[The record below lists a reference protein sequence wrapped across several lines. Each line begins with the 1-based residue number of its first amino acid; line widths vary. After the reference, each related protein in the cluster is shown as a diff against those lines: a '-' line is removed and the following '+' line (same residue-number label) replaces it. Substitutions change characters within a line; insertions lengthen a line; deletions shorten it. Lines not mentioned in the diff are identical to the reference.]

1 MVKIP
6 TNSDYINSVKQRVN
20 VANTRPEDRATRRPV
35 TAPSSADVAQ
45 ITKQPIKPQA
55 LDFNQPQSFEPDNSQ
70 STFQQKADIL
80 TTLFTLLP
88 TKELKVMVQRASEEQ
103 KLMGAA

>member
-70 STFQQKADIL
+70 STYHQQADTL

-88 TKELKVMVQRASEEQ
+88 KELKELVIQARNEQ
-103 KLMGAA
+103 NLIGAA

>member
-20 VANTRPEDRATRRPV
+20 VANTRPEDRVSRRPV
-35 TAPSSADVAQ
+35 ANPSSADVAE
-45 ITKQPIKPQA
+45 ISRQPIKPQA
-55 LDFNQPQSFEPDNSQ
+55 LDFNQAPSFEPDNVQ
-70 STFQQKADIL
+70 MTYQQKADAL

-88 TKELKVMVQRASEEQ
+88 KELKELVIQARNEQ
-103 KLMGAA
+103 NLIGAA